1 MLMNIGLGLGACEE
15 RESERGTERDGERE
29 REQKVGGWRRIMDF
43 LLTNALPEV
52 VVVGL
57 KRLKVREGGEKTKP
71 DHTKIRNVETKV
83 AIEHKD

>member
-1 MLMNIGLGLGACEE
+1 MRRGRA
-15 RESERGTERDGERE
+15 REVQKEMERE

-43 LLTNALPEV
+43 LLTNAMPEV

-71 DHTKIRNVETKV
+71 DHTKMGNIETKIS
-83 AIEHKD
+83 IEHIRG